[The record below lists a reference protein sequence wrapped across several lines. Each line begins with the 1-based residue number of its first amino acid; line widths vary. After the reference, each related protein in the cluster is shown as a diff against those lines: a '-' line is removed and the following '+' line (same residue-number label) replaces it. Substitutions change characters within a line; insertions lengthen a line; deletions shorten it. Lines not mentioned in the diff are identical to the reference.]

1 MLAEMTYS
9 TDALLPTTVP
19 QVPGKSQLGLGGSHK
34 KKKTE
39 LVPVILQKDSRLPER
54 LTL

>member
-34 KKKTE
+34 KTE